1 MKDINKKNIL
11 YLFATL
17 IQILLFIGAFVLN
30 YFTRR
35 RMGMARYVLY
45 KNRNWENTYPVEE
58 IQTAFTAGLII
69 LSILLILFFYK
80 NKKRLSRKALYK
92 TAGVFILSGLWIG
105 FKMLNTTQSIRA
117 YYFILLV
124 LGAAAVIQI
133 LKAAVRIM
141 IELRDQK
148 R

>member
-1 MKDINKKNIL
+1 
-11 YLFATL
+11 
-17 IQILLFIGAFVLN
+17 
-30 YFTRR
+30 
-35 RMGMARYVLY
+35 MARYVLY

-80 NKKRLSRKALYK
+80 NKKRLSRKALYE

-105 FKMLNTTQSIRA
+105 FKMLNTTQSIRS